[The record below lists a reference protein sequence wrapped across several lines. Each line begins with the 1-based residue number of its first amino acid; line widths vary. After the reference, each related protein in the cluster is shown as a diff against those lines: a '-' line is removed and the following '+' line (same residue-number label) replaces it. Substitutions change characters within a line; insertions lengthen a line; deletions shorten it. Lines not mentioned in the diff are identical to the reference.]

1 MGSRRDGGYVSAYV
15 VRPVTRTPAP
25 SAVDYLVV
33 AGGGSGG
40 GIVAG
45 GGGAG
50 GLRSTVTATGGGGTL
65 ETSATVASGTTYTIT
80 VGAGACWCFRFCYK

>member
-40 GIVAG
+40 
-45 GGGAG
+45 
-50 GLRSTVTATGGGGTL
+50 
-65 ETSATVASGTTYTIT
+65 
-80 VGAGACWCFRFCYK
+80 